1 VALCVMKDERPDT
14 ALARQQV
21 GSMEVVT
28 WRRASVTYALIA
40 APGDT
45 DLGAIGK
52 RIADNGIEE
61 VLGELQQAGPAM
73 AS

>member
-1 VALCVMKDERPDT
+1 MD
-14 ALARQQV
+14 
-21 GSMEVVT
+21 VVT

-40 APGDT
+40 ASGDT

-52 RIADNGIEE
+52 RIADNGMEE
-61 VLGELQQAGPAM
+61 MLGRMQQAGPAI